1 MSAAVA
7 DQPADQ
13 ASESGMAN
21 YYASKIGDLSVVS
34 AARGLGREGGREGG
48 ARPGWMPSGSGL
60 GRWRRIIGG
69 GICHG
74 AAARRR
80 WAASSPFC
88 RRACGAR
95 AGVGS
100 G

>member
-34 AARGLGREGGREGG
+34 AARGLGREGRG
-48 ARPGWMPSGSGL
+48 
-60 GRWRRIIGG
+60 
-69 GICHG
+69 
-74 AAARRR
+74 
-80 WAASSPFC
+80 
-88 RRACGAR
+88 
-95 AGVGS
+95 
-100 G
+100 

>member
-34 AARGLGREGGREGG
+34 AARGLGREGGRG
-48 ARPGWMPSGSGL
+48 ARGRDGCLRDRDWDGGDASSGVAYVN
-60 GRWRRIIGG
+60 
-69 GICHG
+69 G

-80 WAASSPFC
+80 
-88 RRACGAR
+88 
-95 AGVGS
+95 
-100 G
+100 

>member
-34 AARGLGREGGREGG
+34 AARGLGREGG

-60 GRWRRIIGG
+60 GRWRRIIRG

-80 WAASSPFC
+80 
-88 RRACGAR
+88 
-95 AGVGS
+95 
-100 G
+100 